1 MRRIYPWAIWVAGV
15 TLGLGVIAGPAQ
27 AGDRYYLDDDCE
39 PVPVYE
45 HVRVY
50 EPIRVYEPVRAYE
63 PVRVY
68 EVDPY
73 CDAPPYLVYG
83 YAPRYD
89 HYYRDEYYRR
99 ARGFSFDISIQFGR
113 GTRYRRSYDH
123 YGYRSRRHW
132 D

>member
-15 TLGLGVIAGPAQ
+15 TLGLGVTAGPAR
-27 AGDRYYLDDDCE
+27 AGDRYYLDDDRQ
-39 PVPVYE
+39 PVRVYE
-45 HVRVY
+45 YVRVY
-50 EPIRVYEPVRAYE
+50 EPIRVYEPV
-63 PVRVY
+63 PVY

-73 CDAPPYLVYG
+73 CDAPYYPFYS

-99 ARGFSFDISIQFGR
+99 ARGFSFDIGIRFG
-113 GTRYRRSYDH
+113 GGRYRGP
-123 YGYRSRRHW
+123 YGRIGHRYRSRRYW